1 MTSLLHVDDIHV
13 YYGDS
18 YIIQGLSLAVAAGE
32 AIALLGRNGVGKT
45 TLIRA
50 IVGFLPPT
58 RGQIA
63 FQGETVSGLPP
74 DRVTRRG
81 IALVPQG
88 RRIFGSLTIEETLTI
103 AYRPPEPASTR
114 AAWSIDRVYDVFPRL
129 RERRHQRSDSLSGG
143 EQQMLVTGRALVS
156 NPALILLDEPT
167 EGLSP
172 LVTKELQR
180 VLRVLRDEGVAL
192 LIAEQRISFALAVA
206 ERIYLMEKGRVA
218 VETTADTLRRDTDL
232 RHRYLGV

>member
-1 MTSLLHVDDIHV
+1 MTCLLDVDDIHA

-18 YIIQGLSLAVAAGE
+18 YIIQGLSLSIGAGE
-32 AIALLGRNGVGKT
+32 SVALLGRNGVGKT
-45 TLIRA
+45 TLIRS
-50 IVGFLPPT
+50 IVGFLPPS
-58 RGQIA
+58 RGQIS
-63 FQGETVSGLPP
+63 FEGRLISGLPP
-74 DRVTRRG
+74 DRITRQG

-88 RRIFGSLTIEETLTI
+88 RRIFGSLTVEETLTI
-103 AYRPPEPASTR
+103 AARPRPIASTR
-114 AAWSIDRVYDVFPRL
+114 PDWSIDRVYDTFPRL
-129 RERRHQRSDSLSGG
+129 RERRHQRSETLSGG

-172 LVTKELQR
+172 LVVKELQR
-180 VLRVLRDEGVAL
+180 VLRILHEEGVTL
-192 LIAEQRISFALAVA
+192 LIVEQRINFALAVA

-218 VETTADTLRRDTDL
+218 LETSPNALRADEAL